1 VHADLLLAATT
12 GLLGGFGHCAGM
24 CGPLA
29 ASIGLVASPRIG
41 ARRAMGGQLLYN
53 VGRVTTYACIG
64 GAMGLT
70 GSFVNTAGRMAGFQN
85 AVSVAAGAVM
95 IFMGLGAAGVAPLF
109 KRIEERVAAR
119 VFRAV
124 RAVLVGAPGGQPPE
138 GGGAGRFYALGLLL
152 GFLPCG
158 LSYSAFVGAAA
169 TGGLPQGFLFALV
182 FALGTVPALLLVGGA
197 SAIASVRVRGLLY
210 RLGGVAVVA
219 VGALFVARGL
229 GLHAPL

>member
-53 VGRVTTYACIG
+53 AGRITTYACIG

-95 IFMGLGAAGVAPLF
+95 ILMGLGAAGVAPLF

-124 RAVLVGAPGGQPPE
+124 RAVLE

-210 RLGGVAVVA
+210 RLGGVAVVV

>member
-1 VHADLLLAATT
+1 MHADLLLAATT

-53 VGRVTTYACIG
+53 AGRVTTYACIG

-124 RAVLVGAPGGQPPE
+124 RAVLE

-197 SAIASVRVRGLLY
+197 SAIASARVRGLLY
-210 RLGGVAVVA
+210 RLGGVAVVV

>member
-1 VHADLLLAATT
+1 MHADLLLAATT

-41 ARRAMGGQLLYN
+41 ARRALAGQLLYN
-53 VGRVTTYACIG
+53 AGRITTYACIG

-109 KRIEERVAAR
+109 RRIEERVAAR

-124 RAVLVGAPGGQPPE
+124 RAVLE

-197 SAIASVRVRGLLY
+197 SAIASARVRGLLY
-210 RLGGVAVVA
+210 RLGGVAVVV

>member
-1 VHADLLLAATT
+1 VLADLVLAATT

-29 ASIGLVASPRIG
+29 ASMGLVASPRLG
-41 ARRAMGGQLLYN
+41 ARRALGGQLLYN
-53 VGRVTTYACIG
+53 LGRVTTYACIG

-70 GSFVNTAGRMAGFQN
+70 GSFVNTAGRLAGLQD
-85 AVSVAAGAVM
+85 AVAVVAGMLM
-95 IFMGLGAAGVAPLF
+95 IVMGLGAAGIAPF
-109 KRIEERVAAR
+109 FRRIEERVASR
-119 VFRAV
+119 VFRGV
-124 RAVLVGAPGGQPPE
+124 RSVLE
-138 GGGAGRFYALGLLL
+138 GGGPGRFYALGLLL

-169 TGGLPQGFLFALV
+169 TGGLPQGFLFALA

-197 SAIASVRVRGLLY
+197 SALASARARGLLY
-210 RLGGVAVVA
+210 RLGGVAVVV

-229 GLHAPL
+229 GLHAAL

>member
-1 VHADLLLAATT
+1 VLADLVLAATT

-29 ASIGLVASPRIG
+29 ASMGLVASPRLG
-41 ARRAMGGQLLYN
+41 ARRALGGQLLYN
-53 VGRVTTYACIG
+53 LGRVTTYACIG

-70 GSFVNTAGRMAGFQN
+70 GSFVNTAGRLAGLQD
-85 AVSVAAGAVM
+85 AVAVVAGMLM
-95 IFMGLGAAGVAPLF
+95 IVMGLGAAGVAPF
-109 KRIEERVAAR
+109 FRRIEERVASR
-119 VFRAV
+119 VFRGV
-124 RAVLVGAPGGQPPE
+124 RSVLE
-138 GGGAGRFYALGLLL
+138 GGGPGRFYALGLLL

-169 TGGLPQGFLFALV
+169 TGGLPQGFLFALA

-197 SAIASVRVRGLLY
+197 SALASARARGLLY
-210 RLGGVAVVA
+210 RLGGVAVVV

-229 GLHAPL
+229 GLHAAL

>member
-1 VHADLLLAATT
+1 MLADLVLAATT

-29 ASIGLVASPRIG
+29 ASMGLVASPRLG
-41 ARRAMGGQLLYN
+41 ARRALGGQLLYN
-53 VGRVTTYACIG
+53 LGRVTTYACIG

-70 GSFVNTAGRMAGFQN
+70 GSFVNTAGRLAGLQD
-85 AVSVAAGAVM
+85 AVAVVAGMLM
-95 IFMGLGAAGVAPLF
+95 IVMGLGAAGIAPF
-109 KRIEERVAAR
+109 FRRIEERVASR
-119 VFRAV
+119 VFRGV
-124 RAVLVGAPGGQPPE
+124 RSVLE
-138 GGGAGRFYALGLLL
+138 GGGPGRFYALGLLL

-169 TGGLPQGFLFALV
+169 TGGLPQGFLFALA

-197 SAIASVRVRGLLY
+197 SALASARARGLLY
-210 RLGGVAVVA
+210 RLGGVAVVV

-229 GLHAPL
+229 GLHAAL

>member
-53 VGRVTTYACIG
+53 AGRVTTYACIG

-85 AVSVAAGAVM
+85 VVSVAAGAVM

-119 VFRAV
+119 VFRTV
-124 RAVLVGAPGGQPPE
+124 RAVLE

-197 SAIASVRVRGLLY
+197 SAIASARVRGLLY
-210 RLGGVAVVA
+210 RLGGVAVVV

>member
-1 VHADLLLAATT
+1 MLADLVLAATT

-29 ASIGLVASPRIG
+29 ASMGLVASPRLG
-41 ARRAMGGQLLYN
+41 ARRALGGQLLYN
-53 VGRVTTYACIG
+53 LGRVTTYACIG

-70 GSFVNTAGRMAGFQN
+70 GSFVNTAGRLAGLQD
-85 AVSVAAGAVM
+85 AVAVVAGMLM
-95 IFMGLGAAGVAPLF
+95 IVMGLGAAGVAPF
-109 KRIEERVAAR
+109 FRRIEERVASR
-119 VFRAV
+119 VFRGV
-124 RAVLVGAPGGQPPE
+124 RSVLE
-138 GGGAGRFYALGLLL
+138 GGGPGRFYALGLLL

-169 TGGLPQGFLFALV
+169 TGGLPQGFLFALA

-197 SAIASVRVRGLLY
+197 SALASARARGLLY
-210 RLGGVAVVA
+210 RLGGVAVVV

-229 GLHAPL
+229 GLHAAL